1 MILLDRAT
9 TTPSVPPTVSSWVL
23 AAGGG
28 PSDAAFLAGAALASL
43 DTLARAQVI
52 RRRWSHVTNTLKLLK
67 LPDVVQ
73 DMLVSGAL
81 SAGRART
88 LDAGP
93 VGDGVL
99 EGVAEGWQ
107 VTLDAPLRVQA
118 NGACDPSSGQA
129 RGPDGYVQP
138 FEVSAPFCRV
148 RRLESRQ

>member
-1 MILLDRAT
+1 MTPTSATCPASKSFGRHGPPCGFTLLEL
-9 TTPSVPPTVSSWVL
+9 VVVL
-23 AAGGG
+23 ALLALATALVA
-28 PSDAAFLAGAALASL
+28 PSGFRMIASWRRAAEVDATLGAIAALGNEA
-43 DTLARAQVI
+43 AQE
-52 RRRWSHVTNTLKLLK
+52 
-67 LPDVVQ
+67 
-73 DMLVSGAL
+73 
-81 SAGRART
+81 GRART

>member
-67 LPDVVQ
+67 LPDVVH
-73 DMLVSGAL
+73 DMLVSGTL
-81 SAGRART
+81 SAGQART
-88 LDAGP
+88 LVTAYDPA
-93 VGDGVL
+93 
-99 EGVAEGWQ
+99 EVARHIVE
-107 VTLDAPLRVQA
+107 
-118 NGACDPSSGQA
+118 NGLS
-129 RGPDGYVQP
+129 V
-138 FEVSAPFCRV
+138 
-148 RRLESRQ
+148 